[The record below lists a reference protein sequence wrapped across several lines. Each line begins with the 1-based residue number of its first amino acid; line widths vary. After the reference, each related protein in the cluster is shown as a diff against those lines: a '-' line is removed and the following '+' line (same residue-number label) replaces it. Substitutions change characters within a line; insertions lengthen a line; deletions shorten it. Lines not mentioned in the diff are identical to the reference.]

1 MIQVRSLMRL
11 RPHKLR
17 WLCLFMLLAAAVLL
31 SQSPFLELSGRRLQA
46 NFNKTR
52 LGMTRAEVETILG
65 EPQGGSSAYMFGTW
79 EDAYF
84 IARLRF
90 DKAGRL
96 CHVWSTQKHR
106 DNPVTELL
114 KLPPRLLDR
123 WW

>member
-11 RPHKLR
+11 RRHRLR
-17 WLCLFMLLAAAVLL
+17 WLCLFTLLAAAVLL
-31 SQSPFLELSGRRLQA
+31 SQSPFLELSGRCLQA

-65 EPQGGSSAYMFGTW
+65 EPQGGSSAYIGTW

-90 DKAGRL
+90 DDDGRL
-96 CHVWSTQKHR
+96 CRVWSTPKH
-106 DNPVTELL
+106 
-114 KLPPRLLDR
+114 
-123 WW
+123 